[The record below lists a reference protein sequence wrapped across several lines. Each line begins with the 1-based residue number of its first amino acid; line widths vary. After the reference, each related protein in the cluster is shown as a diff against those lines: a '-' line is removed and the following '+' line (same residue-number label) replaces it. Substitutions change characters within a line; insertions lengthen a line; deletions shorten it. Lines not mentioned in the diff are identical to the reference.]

1 MADCKGIETPFS
13 TLDKLKRNEGA
24 KFHDPTLY
32 KSVIRNLQYAV
43 LTRPQLAF
51 FVNKLS
57 QFMSDPRQ
65 SHWIACK
72 RVLRYLK
79 NTMNMCLRIKKSEYF
94 DLIAYIDADW
104 ASDPDDRRSISGYC
118 VYLGNNLVVW
128 SSKKQGVVVRSTT
141 ESEYRV
147 MALCSAEIT
156 WISSLLAEL
165 ELKVQGTPVILS
177 DSTSAA
183 GIAANPI
190 YHLRTKHFEIDLHFI
205 RDKVMKGE
213 IEISYVASKDQT
225 ADILTKPLPVYHTIS
240 LITSEANSMSLI
252 RPCV

>member
-1 MADCKGIETPFS
+1 
-13 TLDKLKRNEGA
+13 
-24 KFHDPTLY
+24 
-32 KSVIRNLQYAV
+32 
-43 LTRPQLAF
+43 
-51 FVNKLS
+51 
-57 QFMSDPRQ
+57 
-65 SHWIACK
+65 
-72 RVLRYLK
+72 
-79 NTMNMCLRIKKSEYF
+79 MNMCLRIKKFEYF
-94 DLIAYIDADW
+94 DLIAYTDADW
-104 ASDPDDRRSISGYC
+104 ASDPDDRRSISGYY
-118 VYLGNNLVVW
+118 VYLGNNLVAW
-128 SSKKQGVVVRSTT
+128 SSRKQGVVARSTA
-141 ESEYRV
+141 ESKYRA

-205 RDKVMKGE
+205 RDKVIKGE

-225 ADILTKPLPVYHTIS
+225 ADVRTKPLPYYKFDYFRSKLNVF
-240 LITSEANSMSLI
+240 A